1 MAGKRTGANLKK
13 EVILKL
19 SPYGINLISLVS
31 VGRWAKYNEI
41 PECYFP
47 QNVFPNIKGFRGVFF
62 PRDGYRDIS
71 ILDLIRQMIIKKNP
85 VKVHWIFLS
94 ILIWT
99 IIYNEGITL
108 LILPSFSNSSRSIH
122 TSREVPG

>member
-19 SPYGINLISLVS
+19 SSYGIDLISLVS
-31 VGRWAKYNEI
+31 VDRWAKYNEI

-62 PRDGYRDIS
+62 PRDGYGGIP
-71 ILDLIRQMIIKKNP
+71 ILDLIR
-85 VKVHWIFLS
+85 
-94 ILIWT
+94 
-99 IIYNEGITL
+99 
-108 LILPSFSNSSRSIH
+108 R
-122 TSREVPG
+122 R